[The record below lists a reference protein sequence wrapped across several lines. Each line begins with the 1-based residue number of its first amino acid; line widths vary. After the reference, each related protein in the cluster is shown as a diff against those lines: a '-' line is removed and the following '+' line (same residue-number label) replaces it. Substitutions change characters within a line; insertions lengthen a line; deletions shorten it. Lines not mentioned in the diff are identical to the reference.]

1 MRNPSLARPR
11 IGATLAMAAA
21 LAFAASIGQA
31 MAASDHP
38 QKDAGEESQS
48 VAEAQ
53 AWFTDQ
59 RLAPNGVVN
68 PDAFAAIPGQ
78 AATLPVTG
86 GAWTERTDP
95 AGDGV
100 DFSDSPQYIDP
111 TSNFSNSGAG
121 DRWVGGRITALA
133 NAPDGVPAS
142 PS

>member
-1 MRNPSLARPR
+1 MIPNRRIWQGGNVRRAFSLVVMVAAFCMVAAFSPAFGAPS
-11 IGATLAMAAA
+11 
-21 LAFAASIGQA
+21 S
-31 MAASDHP
+31 SSHES
-38 QKDAGEESQS
+38 AGSESEDLT
-48 VAEAQ
+48 EAQ

-111 TSNFSNSGAG
+111 TSNFSNSGALTTG
-121 DRWVGGRITALA
+121 T
-133 NAPDGVPAS
+133 VPH
-142 PS
+142 